1 MKKHKN
7 NTPPITS
14 ETTLAN
20 ARRWLNIIRFG
31 ESGTVIQLQDDCEFR
46 ILEII
51 NNPKILKNVLGPYYK
66 KYLLAYI
73 SLDQKD
79 LLKTI
84 KEKLIELCLIKK
96 IGTKGTLTRLT
107 NEELLSE
114 IASKGYDIGLFT
126 SHITSL
132 LKNDFQ
138 PLYDLENLIRT
149 GKNLSAVVFS
159 EVDITHEKYNQL
171 VDKASFL
178 FDHVTKYPLY
188 SEADSRQ
195 FISHYNSH
203 WQFSLPDQAI
213 DEIIKSCGGY
223 LWLIHHGLRNL
234 RDNQQMNVEEAVSD
248 ELMLRKL
255 EAIWTKFTEKERDII
270 RKTYYGNLQESDTL
284 RHEYDYLR
292 TIRMVKETGKKV
304 ELGIPIFSL
313 VIEKENRLKEFRVKD
328 DRIFIGERDIT
339 SALSRKERSFMLL
352 MLTSIRKIVAR
363 DKAAQIIWG
372 ENWEEKYSDWA
383 IDRLVH
389 RIRKKLNAL
398 RIDEKLLK
406 TVKKKGFIFG

>member
-1 MKKHKN
+1 MKKHRIN
-7 NTPPITS
+7 VPPITA

-51 NNPKILKNVLGPYYK
+51 KNPKILRKILGPFFK
-66 KYLLAYI
+66 KYLFSYL
-73 SLDQKD
+73 SLDEKD
-79 LLKTI
+79 LFTTLKG
-84 KEKLIELCLIKK
+84 KLIELCLAKK
-96 IGTKGTLTRLT
+96 IGTSGTLSKLT
-107 NEELLSE
+107 HEELLSE
-114 IASKGYDIGLFT
+114 IASKGYDVGLFIT
-126 SHITSL
+126 HITSL
-132 LKNDFQ
+132 LKKDFQ

-149 GKNLSAVVFS
+149 SKNLSAVVFS

-178 FDHVTKYPLY
+178 FDHIIKYSFY

-195 FISHYNSH
+195 FIAHYNSH
-203 WQFSLPDQAI
+203 WQFSLPNQAI

-234 RDNQQMNVEEAVSD
+234 RDNQLMSVDEAVAD

-255 EAIWTKFTEKERDII
+255 EVIWTKFTEKERDII
-270 RKTYYGNLQESDTL
+270 RKAYYGNLQESDTL

-292 TIRMVKETGKKV
+292 TISIIKETGKKV
-304 ELGIPIFSL
+304 ELGIPLFSL

-352 MLTSIRKIVAR
+352 MLTSLKKIVAR

-389 RIRKKLNAL
+389 RIRKKLKAL